1 MTSRI
6 LVLHGVKLLLVTLAA
21 LALLVFDVLTQ
32 IMQSLAL
39 QLQAILEQLL
49 EQLKSQATK
58 TCSMTTNPRR

>member
-49 EQLKSQATK
+49 EQLKSQTTK